1 MSTELLVD
9 GKPVDGQIV
18 EKWELLLQKL
28 KDLKK
33 AAIAFSGGVDS
44 TFLLYAA
51 CRALGDNVLAV
62 TVQSDWVPM
71 RETSESEAF
80 C

>member
-33 AAIAFSGGVDS
+33 AAIAFSGGVP
-44 TFLLYAA
+44 AG
-51 CRALGDNVLAV
+51 R
-62 TVQSDWVPM
+62 W
-71 RETSESEAF
+71 ETMYWR
-80 C
+80 